1 MLEAKRL
8 EGRSYYLRPV
18 EDADRDAIRD
28 ILASDP
34 DNWSIQTV
42 SALGEAF
49 DSYWSNMLSMPGR
62 ITFCVVEVATGEV
75 VGTSS
80 FVSVDEA
87 HRTVEIGHT
96 FYLPRVRG
104 ARANPE
110 TKWLMLNEAFSAGFI
125 RVQFSVSEANKHS
138 QAAVSKLGAV
148 REGVLRNHRITW
160 NGSRRNTVVFS
171 ITDTDWPVVRSRLLA
186 RLEG

>member
-1 MLEAKRL
+1 MLQAKWL
-8 EGRSYYLRPV
+8 EGRSYYLRPI
-18 EDADRDAIRD
+18 EDADRDAVRD
-28 ILASDP
+28 ILASDA
-34 DNWSIQTV
+34 DNWNIQTV
-42 SALGEAF
+42 SALGDAF
-49 DSYWSNMLSMPGR
+49 EGYWLNMLSMPGR
-62 ITFCVVEVATGEV
+62 ITLCVVEVATGEI

-80 FVSVDEA
+80 FVAIDEA
-87 HRTVEIGHT
+87 HRTVEIGYT

-104 ARANPE
+104 TRANPE

-160 NGSRRNTVVFS
+160 NGSRRNTVIFS
-171 ITDTDWPVVRSRLLA
+171 IIDSDWPAIKSQLLDRLQD
-186 RLEG
+186 

>member
-1 MLEAKRL
+1 MLKAKRL

-18 EDADRDAIRD
+18 RDADRDAIRD
-28 ILASDP
+28 IFSSDP

-49 DSYWSNMLSMPGR
+49 ERYWSNMLSMPGR
-62 ITFCVVEVATGEV
+62 ITLCVVEVATGEI

-80 FVSVDEA
+80 FVSIDEL
-87 HRTVEIGHT
+87 HRTVEIGYT

-104 ARANPE
+104 TRANPE

-125 RVQFSVSEANKHS
+125 RVQFSVSEANEHS
-138 QAAVSKLGAV
+138 QAAMSKLGAV

-160 NGSRRNTVVFS
+160 TGCRRNTVVFS
-171 ITDTDWPVVRSRLLA
+171 ITDSDWPEVRVRLCV
-186 RLEG
+186 RLEN